1 MLCSVSTCDF
11 IQSIAAKSRLQVQKC
26 LKYLNLFVMYPF
38 SCQLLPLFEYT
49 KYHNPVKNAPPQFL
63 QNLMFSESHHPN
75 LITLFMGK

>member
-26 LKYLNLFVMYPF
+26 LKYLYLFVMYPF

-49 KYHNPVKNAPPQFL
+49 KYQ
-63 QNLMFSESHHPN
+63 
-75 LITLFMGK
+75 TLTPTSRVHYSPKP

>member
-49 KYHNPVKNAPPQFL
+49 KYQTLTPTSRVHYSPKPLA
-63 QNLMFSESHHPN
+63 SSTRT
-75 LITLFMGK
+75 LIHAS